1 MTRNSLPSIQITSRN
16 ERVRK
21 FLIAIKNLLNLIAI
35 LILGEPF
42 LTTEEGQP
50 FADLFRALR
59 LRNLF
64 TSAKE
69 VLEVIDDNLMPVDWI
84 QPVLAEN
91 WLALLSIESSSNIGP
106 CKELVDTKEFEEN
119 AMRLSKII
127 SNPDMHR
134 WRWTCFFF
142 GLNLNFCF
150 DGKRCLMRRINTI
163 DSKRIFVGHLKR
175 RIMMR
180 IQIMDL
186 LGRISERD
194 EEIQVLTL
202 DLNEEKVL
210 FKLEKEIK
218 YPSILFLEI
227 LPVVPNC
234 HARMKESR
242 NVDIAEPLDP
252 NQQQDFYSNTDQNSE
267 SERTVSVD
275 NSDASDD
282 GIIFEDVHS
291 DSEDN

>member
-1 MTRNSLPSIQITSRN
+1 
-16 ERVRK
+16 
-21 FLIAIKNLLNLIAI
+21 
-35 LILGEPF
+35 
-42 LTTEEGQP
+42 
-50 FADLFRALR
+50 
-59 LRNLF
+59 
-64 TSAKE
+64 
-69 VLEVIDDNLMPVDWI
+69 
-84 QPVLAEN
+84 
-91 WLALLSIESSSNIGP
+91 
-106 CKELVDTKEFEEN
+106 
-119 AMRLSKII
+119 
-127 SNPDMHR
+127 
-134 WRWTCFFF
+134 
-142 GLNLNFCF
+142 
-150 DGKRCLMRRINTI
+150 
-163 DSKRIFVGHLKR
+163 
-175 RIMMR
+175 
-180 IQIMDL
+180 MDL